1 MGEAIVVICI
11 IKKKF
16 LNLLKKTCYNYGR
29 EKGSAVGASVRAEE
43 DVDGGGALQAGQR
56 PHQSQRPPAAPRRT
70 QDVEAEAG
78 GAAVAPRQRP
88 LLRRRH
94 PRQGQRRRAYR
105 PSVCYPSSHFQVSR
119 CLLSKVRRRSKL
131 RPSSF
136 LTIALF
142 SSRIPGGPSRKSS
155 EDPE

>member
-1 MGEAIVVICI
+1 MGEAKNSFICL
-11 IKKKF
+11 IKKKK
-16 LNLLKKTCYNYGR
+16 LKSVKKTGYNYGR

-105 PSVCYPSSHFQVSR
+105 PSVCYPSSHFQVPR
-119 CLLSKVRRRSKL
+119 CLLSKVRRRS
-131 RPSSF
+131 F
-136 LTIALF
+136 EE
-142 SSRIPGGPSRKSS
+142 GN
-155 EDPE
+155 

>member
-1 MGEAIVVICI
+1 MGVAERESQRGS
-11 IKKKF
+11 
-16 LNLLKKTCYNYGR
+16 YGESQSQGSYQNQNKIGL

-56 PHQSQRPPAAPRRT
+56 PYQSQRPPAAPRRT

-88 LLRRRH
+88 LPRRRH

-105 PSVCYPSSHFQVSR
+105 PSVCYPSSHFQVPR
-119 CLLSKVRRRSKL
+119 CLLSKVRRRS
-131 RPSSF
+131 F
-136 LTIALF
+136 EE
-142 SSRIPGGPSRKSS
+142 GN
-155 EDPE
+155 